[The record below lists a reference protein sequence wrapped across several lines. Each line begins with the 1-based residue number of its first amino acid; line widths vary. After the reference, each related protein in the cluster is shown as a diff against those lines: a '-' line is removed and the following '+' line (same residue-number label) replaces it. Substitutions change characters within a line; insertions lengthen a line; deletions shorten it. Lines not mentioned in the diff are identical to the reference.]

1 MEQFKYILENQ
12 ALWAQ
17 QYNEQ
22 EKTRKVERIKLN
34 KSKEWY
40 GNSKEYRNE
49 WGRQNKRKVR
59 EPKGSPKTPP

>member
-49 WGRQNKRKVR
+49 WGRQNKRKAV
-59 EPKGSPKTPP
+59 KQQSNIKVDL

>member
-22 EKTRKVERIKLN
+22 EKARKVERIKLN

-49 WGRQNKRKVR
+49 WGRQNKRKAV
-59 EPKGSPKTPP
+59 KQQSNIKVDL